1 MIRSMT
7 AYASR
12 NGSLGPR
19 RWTWEMR
26 SVNGRGLDVRL
37 RLPEGLPGLET
48 TLRTALKGALSR
60 GTVTIGLRIQRDD
73 GGAAARLDS
82 AALDAALAALGE
94 VQARAAERGLDLV
107 APTGAEVLGLP
118 GVMATGSGDEADDEA
133 LLAALA
139 LDIGPLLADFTS
151 MRATEGRALQKAIAR
166 HLDRIAILV
175 DEAAELA
182 EARKPEVRK
191 ALREAFQRVMAEVTD
206 ADEGRIAQELAL
218 LAVKQD
224 VTEEIDRLRAH
235 VGAAFALL
243 DEKGALGRKLD
254 FLSQEFM
261 REANTLCSKSQ
272 NAALTAVGLELKS
285 VIDQMREQ
293 VQNVE

>member
-175 DEAAELA
+175 DEATELA